1 MRGKQAKIRKLK
13 KDVKYKNTAFGR
25 FISNIMIHGKKGL
38 AEKMFYEV
46 VENGAKEMETDPVE
60 FVNKAI
66 DNIRPALEIKSR
78 RVGGSNYQVPVP
90 VTPQRQET
98 LAIRWLVDISRKK
111 TGEPFSEILK
121 KEMISAYKGEGDA
134 IKKKQEIERM
144 AEANKAFAHF
154 RW

>member
-1 MRGKQAKIRKLK
+1 MRGKRAKVRLLS
-13 KDVKYKNTAFGR
+13 KDVKYKNTLFGR
-25 FISNIMIHGKKGL
+25 FISNIMFHGKKGL
-38 AEKMFYEV
+38 AEKTFYDV
-46 VENGAKEMETDPVE
+46 VEEGAKELNTDPVE
-60 FVNKAI
+60 FTNKVI

-98 LAIRWLVDISRKK
+98 LAVRWLIDIARKK
-111 TGEPFSEILK
+111 TGASFKDLLK
-121 KEMISAYKGEGDA
+121 KEMIATYKGEGDA
-134 IKKKQEIERM
+134 IKKKQDVERM

>member
-1 MRGKQAKIRKLK
+1 MRGKRAKVRQLK
-13 KDVKYKNTAFGR
+13 KDTKYKNTLFGR
-25 FISNIMIHGKKGL
+25 FINSIMLHGKKGL
-38 AEKMFYEV
+38 AEKTFYNI
-46 VENGAKEMETDPVE
+46 VEEGAKELNTDPVE
-60 FVNKAI
+60 FANKAI

-98 LAIRWLVDISRKK
+98 LAVRWLIEIARKK
-111 TGEPFSEILK
+111 TGASFEELLK
-121 KEMISAYKGEGDA
+121 KEMIAAYKGEGDA
-134 IKKKQEIERM
+134 TKKKQDVERM

>member
-1 MRGKQAKIRKLK
+1 MRGKKAKVRPLK
-13 KDVKYKNTAFGR
+13 KDQKYKSPLFGR
-25 FISNIMIHGKKGL
+25 FISNIMLHGKKGL
-38 AEKMFYEV
+38 AEKTFYSIIEEASKELK
-46 VENGAKEMETDPVE
+46 VEPVD
-60 FVNKAI
+60 FTNKVI
-66 DNIRPALEIKSR
+66 DNVRPALEVKSR

-98 LAIRWLVDISRKK
+98 LAVRWLIDTARKK
-111 TGEPFSEILK
+111 TGESFQELLK

-134 IKKKQEIERM
+134 IKKKQEVERM